1 MQTNSL
7 QDCKLAFEYIYAN
20 IHMLQN
26 VTSQNDFLVV
36 KKQT

>member
-1 MQTNSL
+1 
-7 QDCKLAFEYIYAN
+7 
-20 IHMLQN
+20 MLQN